1 MTSAAAADR
10 LVSMAV
16 SQSFIEQAEE
26 MFHPFGAI
34 RVKRMFGGAGLYC
47 DDLFF
52 ALMDDGAIYFK
63 VDDQTRADFEGR
75 GLSAFTF
82 EMKDGS
88 TATMSYYNAPEEI
101 FDDEDELRHWTTL
114 ALDAARR
121 AAKFRKKKPAQKKA
135 R

>member
-1 MTSAAAADR
+1 
-10 LVSMAV
+10 MAV
-16 SQSFIEQAEE
+16 SASFMEQAREL
-26 MFHPFGAI
+26 FAPFGDI
-34 RVKRMFGGAGLYC
+34 RIKKMFGGAGLYC

-52 ALMDDGAIYFK
+52 AIMDDGAIWFK
-63 VDDQTRADFEGR
+63 VDDETRPAFEAR

-88 TATMSYYNAPEEI
+88 SATMSYYNAPEEI
-101 FDDEDELRHWTTL
+101 FDEEDELRHWTTL

-121 AAKFRKKKPAQKKA
+121 AAKFKKKPAQKKKSAIGERRRA